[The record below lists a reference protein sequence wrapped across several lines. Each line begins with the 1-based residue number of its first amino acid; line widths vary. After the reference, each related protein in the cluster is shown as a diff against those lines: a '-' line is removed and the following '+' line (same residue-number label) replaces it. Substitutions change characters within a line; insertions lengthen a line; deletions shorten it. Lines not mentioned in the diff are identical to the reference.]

1 MSIIRHLRKKGKDF
15 PQPLPLYPLDAE
27 KIPGGTESPEAIPL
41 LHHGG
46 GDPVGD
52 AGQFRDLQKGSLI
65 DIYPFSKEVFL
76 ADREGAASRAFG
88 GKDGRSVDFGG
99 R

>member
-1 MSIIRHLRKKGKDF
+1 MSIIRHFRKKGKDF
-15 PQPLPLYPLDAE
+15 PQPFPLDSLDAE

-52 AGQFRDLQKGSLI
+52 TWQFRDL
-65 DIYPFSKEVFL
+65 
-76 ADREGAASRAFG
+76 R
-88 GKDGRSVDFGG
+88 
-99 R
+99 